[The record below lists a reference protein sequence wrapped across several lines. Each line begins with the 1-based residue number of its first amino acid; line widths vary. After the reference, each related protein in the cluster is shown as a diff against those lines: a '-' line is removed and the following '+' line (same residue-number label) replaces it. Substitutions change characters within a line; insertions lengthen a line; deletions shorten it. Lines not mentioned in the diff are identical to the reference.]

1 MGIDDRF
8 AAQLRDDRQTLPRGP
23 AFGLRA
29 ATVGDV
35 RDALGVTEQRF
46 EPAARIGALLAS
58 DLLPVIAPERCI
70 RRCVHRTRYTLL
82 GCGLHRDHRSTGH
95 VPWCEHWPIFT
106 KSPQR
111 MK

>member
-8 AAQLRDDRQTLPRGP
+8 AAQLRDDRQTLPPRGP

-82 GCGLHRDHRSTGH
+82 DADFIEITEVQDMFPGVSTGRFSRSRRS
-95 VPWCEHWPIFT
+95 E
-106 KSPQR
+106 
-111 MK
+111 